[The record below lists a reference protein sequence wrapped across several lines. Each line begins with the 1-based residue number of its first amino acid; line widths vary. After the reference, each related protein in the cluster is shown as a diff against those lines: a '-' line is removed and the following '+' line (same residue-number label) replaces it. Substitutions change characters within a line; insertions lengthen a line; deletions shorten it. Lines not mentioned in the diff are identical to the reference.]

1 MNKYLN
7 LVYTIFVVL
16 FAIILF
22 SYPTNVFNA
31 CKFGLTF
38 WYSNI
43 LPSLFPFMIV
53 TGLMLESS
61 LLIKLIHALFS
72 KVMEVLF
79 RVSGVGSLPVI
90 LGMFCGFP
98 VGAKLTAD
106 LYDKKLLSLTEAER
120 LISFS
125 NNCGPIFIISVV
137 CLQLLDNIEYAP
149 FIIFVQ
155 ILSAL
160 SVGIIFRNY
169 KKNVKPNKKSNKL
182 INTNNTPKSISKIL
196 NENIINSAYNVINIG
211 SFIVFY
217 SVLLEVLHVSN
228 ISNIINVF
236 FIPIEN
242 LLNIEPSLSGKLAV
256 GMIEISTGVNSV
268 AMSSGSILQ
277 KLLLINIIINWGS
290 FSVHSQT
297 NNILQKSNIC
307 FKPYIIGKL
316 LQTGFCILYTILF
329 CLF

>member
-7 LVYTIFVVL
+7 VVYTIFVVL

-38 WYSNI
+38 WYNNI
-43 LPSLFPFMIV
+43 LPSLFPFMII
-53 TGLMLESS
+53 TGLILESS
-61 LLIKLIHALFS
+61 LLIKLIRITFS
-72 KVMEVLF
+72 RVMGILF

-98 VGAKLTAD
+98 VGAKITAD
-106 LYDKKLLSLTEAER
+106 LYDKRLISNVEAER
-120 LISFS
+120 LISFC

-137 CLQLLDNIEYAP
+137 CLQLLDNIQYAS
-149 FIIFVQ
+149 FIIIVQ
-155 ILSAL
+155 ILSAF
-160 SVGIIFRNY
+160 SVGIVFRNY
-169 KKNVKPNKKSNKL
+169 KKNVKHSQQSDSL
-182 INTNNTPKSISKIL
+182 INTNTPKSISTIL
-196 NENIINSAYNVINIG
+196 NENIINSAYTVINIG
-211 SFIVFY
+211 SFIIFY
-217 SVLLEVLHVSN
+217 SVLLEVLHISN
-228 ISNIINVF
+228 ISTILNMF

-242 LLNIEPSLSGKLAV
+242 LLHIEPSLRGKLAM
-256 GMIEISTGVNSV
+256 GLIEISTGVNNV
-268 AMSSGSILQ
+268 AISSGTILH

-297 NNILQKSNIC
+297 SNILQKSNIS
-307 FKPYIIGKL
+307 FKPYILGKL
-316 LQTGFCILYTILF
+316 LQTVFCILYTILF